1 MRVGERGRGGRR
13 LALVKGGKVG
23 AERREL
29 GLPHEKGESHLQDG
43 AGAVFSFQGE
53 GEGVE

>member
-1 MRVGERGRGGRR
+1 MGERGRGGRR
-13 LALVKGGKVG
+13 LALVRGGKVG

-53 GEGVE
+53 VGGVE